1 MRARD
6 VLEASYPSI
15 DVSAP
20 AVEAARTI
28 GIEHRP
34 AVLVVDDG
42 RPFTVLPGSQVL
54 NFLIPRYLQD
64 EPSLVR
70 QYDEDE
76 ADACARRLDGKSVGD
91 LLPKERTELPEVDP
105 DATMMECAAVMARL
119 HSPVAVVV
127 DGDEFRGV
135 VSAARI
141 LQFLVG

>member
-1 MRARD
+1 
-6 VLEASYPSI
+6 
-15 DVSAP
+15 
-20 AVEAARTI
+20 
-28 GIEHRP
+28 
-34 AVLVVDDG
+34 VLVVENG

-105 DATMMECAAVMARL
+105 DATTMECAAVMARL

-127 DGDEFRGV
+127 DGDEFLGV

-141 LQFLVG
+141 LQSLVG